1 MGHADKLCRM
11 ANCLKKLGQPN
22 RVAKPTMI
30 KKLQPKRPKPEL
42 VVIGWIEHID
52 LPNIGLMNIRTKIDT
67 GARTSALHATQI
79 EQFSRNDV
87 SWVRFHVQ
95 ITDTEG
101 GVDIEAPIYDIRHI
115 KNTSGVPEERIVIRT
130 TFQIGGRSWPITVS
144 LTDRAS
150 MTFAMIVGRTALK
163 GQNIAVHT
171 RKAHLASFSN
181 KQRRPKTLLVKDA
194 R

>member
-1 MGHADKLCRM
+1 MVHAVKLCKM
-11 ANCLKKLGQPN
+11 AVCRLNK
-22 RVAKPTMI
+22 VATPQMI
-30 KKLQPKRPKPEL
+30 KKLKPKAPKPEL

-79 EQFSRNDV
+79 EHFSRDNTP
-87 SWVRFHVQ
+87 WVRFHVQ
-95 ITDTEG
+95 VTETED

-115 KNTSGVPEERIVIRT
+115 KNTGGVPEERVVIRT
-130 TFQIGGRSWPITVS
+130 TFQLGGRNRPITVS
-144 LTDRAS
+144 LTDRTG

-181 KQRRPKTLLVKDA
+181 TQRRPETKLIEEA
-194 R
+194 PS